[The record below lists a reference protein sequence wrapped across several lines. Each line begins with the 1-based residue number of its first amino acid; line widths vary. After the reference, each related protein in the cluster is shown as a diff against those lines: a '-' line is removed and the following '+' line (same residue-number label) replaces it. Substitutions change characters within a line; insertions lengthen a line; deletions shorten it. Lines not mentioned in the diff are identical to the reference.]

1 MANIGL
7 IALAVLFIVIIIGF
21 FKKMNV
27 GLLAIAAA
35 VVLGYGSGQFGAR
48 DIIKGFSSSLMM
60 TLLGVT
66 LLFSVIHSNGAL
78 EHLVKK
84 IVRKTGRFVWTVPIV
99 MYLVGYIISAVGPGC
114 VPALAIV
121 AAIAIPLAKETGYS
135 PIMLMLIGDAA
146 TFAGRFTA
154 VTPEGVLVTKISSEQ
169 GITGILTPL
178 VINAT
183 GVTVLLSIIFF
194 IFYKGYKVKGG
205 EKISQEEVPPFKRS
219 EYLALSGII
228 FLVVGIIFLKIDV
241 GLLAFLI
248 AIILLL
254 LGVASEKESFSKVP
268 WNTIIMVVGVGVLMN
283 LVISSGGI
291 KILADWLSSIMT
303 PTTAAAITGLT
314 GGIMSWFSSTI
325 GVVLPTLLPTVGIL
339 VENVGGSVSAVELVT
354 SIGIISSFAG
364 FSPASTVGGIIMA
377 SCASDP
383 EYKDTI
389 DQSKL
394 FVELFAWSVFCVIFI
409 AFLALTGVLGII
421 G

>member
-1 MANIGL
+1 MCMLFSSIMKGMFINMANIGL

-146 TFAGRFTA
+146 TFAGRFT
-154 VTPEGVLVTKISSEQ
+154 
-169 GITGILTPL
+169 
-178 VINAT
+178 VI
-183 GVTVLLSIIFF
+183 
-194 IFYKGYKVKGG
+194 
-205 EKISQEEVPPFKRS
+205 
-219 EYLALSGII
+219 
-228 FLVVGIIFLKIDV
+228 
-241 GLLAFLI
+241 
-248 AIILLL
+248 
-254 LGVASEKESFSKVP
+254 
-268 WNTIIMVVGVGVLMN
+268 
-283 LVISSGGI
+283 
-291 KILADWLSSIMT
+291 
-303 PTTAAAITGLT
+303 
-314 GGIMSWFSSTI
+314 
-325 GVVLPTLLPTVGIL
+325 
-339 VENVGGSVSAVELVT
+339 
-354 SIGIISSFAG
+354 
-364 FSPASTVGGIIMA
+364 
-377 SCASDP
+377 
-383 EYKDTI
+383 
-389 DQSKL
+389 
-394 FVELFAWSVFCVIFI
+394 
-409 AFLALTGVLGII
+409 
-421 G
+421 